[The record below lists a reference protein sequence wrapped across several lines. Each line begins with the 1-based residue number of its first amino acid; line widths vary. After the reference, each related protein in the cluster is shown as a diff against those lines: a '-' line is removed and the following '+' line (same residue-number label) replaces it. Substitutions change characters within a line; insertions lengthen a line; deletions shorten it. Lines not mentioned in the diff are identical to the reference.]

1 MNPTQLLRA
10 LDANLGKVILGQPAA
25 IRWLLASFAAGGHVL
40 LEDMPG
46 TGKTTLAN
54 ALARSVT
61 AEFKR
66 VQFTADLLPS
76 DIIGVSTFDPR
87 DQAFHFHEGPI
98 FCNIL
103 LADEINRASPRTQS
117 ALLEAMAERQVTAE
131 GVRRVLPDPFFVVAT
146 QNPVES
152 AGTYPL
158 PEAQLDRF
166 ALRFGL
172 GYVKPEQEVEMLAA
186 QKGVHP
192 LQGLQPVASLAE
204 VTAMCHAVT
213 EVRIADDVR
222 RYIVAI
228 VGATRGRGAIRLG
241 ASPRASLALQRLS
254 QALALIDG
262 EDFVT
267 PDHVREIA
275 VPALAHRV
283 TLDSHARFSG
293 ASSEQIVAETMRA
306 VALPA

>member
-10 LDANLGKVILGQPAA
+10 LEANLGKVILGQPKA

-61 AEFKR
+61 ADFKR

-131 GVRRVLPDPFFVVAT
+131 GMRRVLPDPFFVVAT

-186 QKGVHP
+186 QRGEHP
-192 LQGLQPVASLAE
+192 LLALQPVASLSE
-204 VTAMCHAVT
+204 VVAMCRAVT

-228 VGATRGRGAIRLG
+228 VGATRGRGAIRIG

-262 EDFVT
+262 EEFVT
-267 PDHVREIA
+267 PDHVREIV

-283 TLDSHARFSG
+283 TLDSHAQFSG
-293 ASSEQIVAETMRA
+293 VSSEQVVAETVRE